1 MIDLMDPFGPRET
14 VIRHA
19 NERLTHRL
27 HTHRPHSRLGM
38 AAAAAR
44 TMVAAATA
52 AQSTFG
58 SPPWSE
64 GDRIRA
70 VGVDAIVTGMGK
82 FSKRDGATA
91 SAAVGHS
98 RYVIADVT
106 TT

>member
-1 MIDLMDPFGPRET
+1 MIDVIDPFGPRET

-27 HTHRPHSRLGM
+27 HTHRPRSRLGM
-38 AAAAAR
+38 AAAAAAAAAAA

-98 RYVIADVT
+98 
-106 TT
+106 